1 MSDATDRGAV
11 PHEDT
16 FGLSGD
22 LAAAL
27 APAPEAEELRPAKP
41 AAVPPAPPS
50 ATSDA
55 SAASVLAPAV
65 VHTSKDDAN
74 DDAAYG
80 LDSEIP
86 VSPPRAPA
94 APLPPAIA
102 RAAAGTTTVPS
113 GTAAAP
119 SPANPAPAAPATPG
133 APPVSPATAPAK
145 RLTPGSKWK
154 SAQTSVRMMTFIE
167 RVGNMAAHA
176 RPSKLRELSFDIAHS
191 YAAAIVPRVSPD
203 GSKVIDCPSDPTT
216 GAPSD
221 VDAPTVTVQFV
232 QAMDVPDAEM
242 SRKISHA
249 LLRACLFD
257 RGEFVGNVAVVP
269 ATRTTDAQGVAAW
282 RFGDGDG
289 ASSSDGF
296 GYHLLARSDR
306 KRPPG
311 ARSGANDLQLHVE
324 LNVVPVA
331 TAEEA
336 AEAVNAANSATNA
349 GGASDALLG
358 PASPRRCE
366 PAAVDEICVAWGR
379 APWPDPGDFKSGG
392 HTTVDVALN
401 GAGID
406 DPMALESSDLA
417 KERAGSFFRKFTAK
431 GKLLAKGPT
440 IRVKIGALRKEDA
453 PLANKLPRQIVCPA
467 GMVAMLATYRETCAL
482 EARAAGRGL
491 HANSC
496 NPTLRCLPALVRYP
510 AVTEALVEAWRR
522 ATARWS
528 PAQLRDGR
536 RRGETLDGLALKF
549 WPLLRARALPP
560 PSVAGDAAARA
571 SREKIV
577 RAYAEEHP
585 VAAMSRAPDDW
596 LHAPFDV
603 AELAH
608 NFGDAVEAYA

>member
-65 VHTSKDDAN
+65 VHTSKDDVN

-86 VSPPRAPA
+86 VSPPRAP
-94 APLPPAIA
+94 LPSEIA
-102 RAAAGTTTVPS
+102 GAAGGATTASS
-113 GTAAAP
+113 GTTA
-119 SPANPAPAAPATPG
+119 APAATANHDVAST
-133 APPVSPATAPAK
+133 AASPVSPAAPAK
-145 RLTPGSKWK
+145 RLASGSKWV
-154 SAQTSVRMMTFIE
+154 SAQASVRMMTFIE
-167 RVGNMAAHA
+167 RVGKMAAHA
-176 RPSKLRELSFDIAHS
+176 RPSKLRELSFDPAHS

-203 GSKVIDCPSDPTT
+203 GSKVIDCPANPTT
-216 GAPSD
+216 GAPAD

-257 RGEFVGNVAVVP
+257 RGEFIGNVAVVP

-282 RFGDGDG
+282 RFGEGDG

-336 AEAVNAANSATNA
+336 AEAARAADAEGTSSAEAARANNAENTS
-349 GGASDALLG
+349 
-358 PASPRRCE
+358 PASPRRGE

-379 APWPDPGDFKSGG
+379 APWPDPGDFKSAG
-392 HTTVDVALN
+392 HTTVDVALH
-401 GAGID
+401 GAGIE
-406 DPMALESSDLA
+406 DPVALESSDLA

-440 IRVKIGALRKEDA
+440 IRVKICALRKEEA
-453 PLANKLPRQIVCPA
+453 HLANKLPRQMLCPA
-467 GMVAMLATYRETCAL
+467 GMVAMLATYRETCAT
-482 EARAAGRGL
+482 EAFAANRNL

-496 NPTLRCLPALVRYP
+496 NPTLRCLPALTQNP
-510 AVTEALVEAWRR
+510 AIVEQLVEAWRR

-528 PAQLRDGR
+528 PAQLRDGG

-560 PSVAGDAAARA
+560 PSVAGDAAARTT
-571 SREKIV
+571 REKIV

-585 VAAMSRAPDDW
+585 VAALSRAPDDW
-596 LHAPFDV
+596 MHAPFDV

-608 NFGDAVEAYA
+608 NFGDGVDAYK

>member
-1 MSDATDRGAV
+1 MSDATERGAV

-65 VHTSKDDAN
+65 VHTSKDDVN

-86 VSPPRAPA
+86 VSPPRAP
-94 APLPPAIA
+94 LPSEIA
-102 RAAAGTTTVPS
+102 GAAGGATTAPS
-113 GTAAAP
+113 GTTA
-119 SPANPAPAAPATPG
+119 APAAPANHDVAST
-133 APPVSPATAPAK
+133 AASPVSPAAPAK
-145 RLTPGSKWK
+145 RLASGSKWV
-154 SAQTSVRMMTFIE
+154 SAQASVRMMTFIE
-167 RVGNMAAHA
+167 RVGKMAAHA
-176 RPSKLRELSFDIAHS
+176 RPSKLRELSFD
-191 YAAAIVPRVSPD
+191 PRALLRRRDRPPRLPRWLEGDRLPREPD
-203 GSKVIDCPSDPTT
+203 H
-216 GAPSD
+216 GAPAD

-257 RGEFVGNVAVVP
+257 RGEFIGNVAVVP

-282 RFGDGDG
+282 RFGEGDG

-336 AEAVNAANSATNA
+336 AEA
-349 GGASDALLG
+349 
-358 PASPRRCE
+358 
-366 PAAVDEICVAWGR
+366 
-379 APWPDPGDFKSGG
+379 
-392 HTTVDVALN
+392 
-401 GAGID
+401 
-406 DPMALESSDLA
+406 
-417 KERAGSFFRKFTAK
+417 
-431 GKLLAKGPT
+431 
-440 IRVKIGALRKEDA
+440 
-453 PLANKLPRQIVCPA
+453 
-467 GMVAMLATYRETCAL
+467 
-482 EARAAGRGL
+482 ARARG
-491 HANSC
+491 
-496 NPTLRCLPALVRYP
+496 
-510 AVTEALVEAWRR
+510 
-522 ATARWS
+522 
-528 PAQLRDGR
+528 
-536 RRGETLDGLALKF
+536 
-549 WPLLRARALPP
+549 
-560 PSVAGDAAARA
+560 
-571 SREKIV
+571 
-577 RAYAEEHP
+577 
-585 VAAMSRAPDDW
+585 
-596 LHAPFDV
+596 
-603 AELAH
+603 
-608 NFGDAVEAYA
+608 

>member
-1 MSDATDRGAV
+1 MSAPDRGAV
-11 PHEDT
+11 PPEDT
-16 FGLSGD
+16 FGLSRD
-22 LAAAL
+22 LAGEL
-27 APAPEAEELRPAKP
+27 APAPAAEELRPAKP

-55 SAASVLAPAV
+55 SASSVLAPAV
-65 VHTSKDDAN
+65 VHTSKDDDAD

-86 VSPPRAPA
+86 VSPPRAP
-94 APLPPAIA
+94 LPSAIA
-102 RAAAGTTTVPS
+102 GAAGGATTAPS
-113 GTAAAP
+113 GTTA
-119 SPANPAPAAPATPG
+119 APAAPANHDVAST
-133 APPVSPATAPAK
+133 AASPVSPAAPAK
-145 RLTPGSKWK
+145 RLASGSKWV
-154 SAQTSVRMMTFIE
+154 SAQASVRMMTFIE
-167 RVGNMAAHA
+167 RVGKMAAHA
-176 RPSKLRELSFDIAHS
+176 RPSKLRELSFDPAHS

-203 GSKVIDCPSDPTT
+203 GSKVIDCPANPTT
-216 GAPSD
+216 GAPAD

-349 GGASDALLG
+349 GGASDASLG